1 MSGRFLRR
9 ALILFLALLLVHS
22 AAMAASRYPFFTT
35 TTDSVRLRRGAS
47 VRTMALDTLPAG
59 TEIEVQGKS
68 GQFYKVK
75 VDGRT
80 GYILADFVNTS
91 EEAVRTPVPESQDT
105 VEGYPY
111 PSVTKVSVNLRET
124 RSVRGNLVK
133 QIPGGAAIVVR
144 EVSGSWAEIEYES
157 LVGYVRTAYI
167 QLKKVVAPKVTR
179 TPAPTPTLSP
189 EEKES
194 GYDIL
199 EKGSAGEAVTALQS
213 ALIELGFLRGEADG
227 KFGVATE
234 NAVLVLQNAN
244 GFPTTGIADP
254 NLQAFL
260 YSAKVKNANGQTM
273 KVKTASPA
281 LGASLK
287 LGSTGI
293 PVQRL
298 QSILQELGYYAG
310 EATGTYDNATKKAV
324 AAFQKKYGL
333 KEDGVAGADTL
344 SLLYSGQAAGAG
356 ETLPPTPTPTPTA
369 IPDFDIPAGKVR
381 LNTEGE
387 DAKRVQARLK
397 DLGYYKGRVDG
408 KFGSA
413 SVKALK
419 AFQEANGMEP
429 DGIAGETT
437 YQRMFSWGA
446 LAAGQTPTPAPTA
459 TLEPTATPAPA
470 LPNLTAVPA
479 AYETLKKGMSGQ
491 EVVRLQEA
499 LIHLHYLAGSS
510 DGQYGESTVEAVR
523 AFQKGNGLTVDGT
536 AGSQTLALLYST
548 NAKAAPVT
556 PTPAPTKAAAAPT
569 AAPTIAAPT
578 DGPLKKGATGDA
590 VKAIQK
596 RLIELG
602 YLSGT
607 ADGDFGLKTQDALMA
622 FQKANGLQ
630 ADGVAG
636 TKTLAAL
643 NRPGAVDAK
652 GKAAATSIPTKIP
665 TVMSATPSAS
675 RVLYANWYTTVK
687 DICRKYPYATIY
699 DYRTGISL
707 QIHIFTVGAHAD
719 YEPLTAADTAKLE
732 RIFGG
737 NTWNPRAVWVVFA
750 DGSVYIGST
759 HSMPHQVQHITDNK
773 FDGHSCLHFPR
784 TQEQVE
790 KIGTYATSHQE
801 IIDRGWEATQAMK

>member
-9 ALILFLALLLVHS
+9 ALIVFLALLLVCS
-22 AAMAASRYPFFTT
+22 TAAAAVRYPFYTT

-47 VRTMALDTLPAG
+47 LRTVSLDTLPAG
-59 TEIEVQGKS
+59 TEIEVLGRSGK
-68 GQFYKVK
+68 FFKVK

-80 GYILADFVNTS
+80 GYILQTFVNTAP
-91 EEAVRTPVPESQDT
+91 EAIYTPVPESQDT

-111 PSVTKVSVNLRET
+111 ATETKTSVNLRET
-124 RSVRGNLVK
+124 KDIRGNLLK
-133 QIPGGAAIVVR
+133 QLPAGAPIVVR
-144 EVSGSWAEIEYES
+144 DVSGSWAEIEFES

-167 QLKKVVAPKVTR
+167 RLKKVVAPKVTR
-179 TPAPTPTLSP
+179 TPAPTATPSP
-189 EEKES
+189 EEQEG
-194 GYDIL
+194 GYSIL
-199 EKGSAGEAVTALQS
+199 EKGSEGEEVIALQS
-213 ALIELGFLRGEADG
+213 ALIELGFMHGTADG
-227 KFGVATE
+227 KFGSATE
-234 NAVLVLQNAN
+234 NAVLVFQNAN

-260 YSAKVKNANGQTM
+260 YSGKPKNADGKTAQ
-273 KVKTASPA
+273 VKTASPV

-293 PVQRL
+293 PVKRL
-298 QSILQELGYYAG
+298 QSVLQELGYYAG

-333 KEDGVAGADTL
+333 KDDGVAGADTL
-344 SLLYSGQAAGAG
+344 TLLYSGQAAGVN
-356 ETLPPTPTPTPTA
+356 ETPAPSPTPTPTA
-369 IPDFDIPAGKVR
+369 VPDFDIPSGKVK
-381 LNTEGE
+381 LNSEGE
-387 DAKRVQARLK
+387 DAKLVQARLK
-397 DLGYYKGRVDG
+397 DLGYYRGRVDG

-446 LAAGQTPTPAPTA
+446 LGAGQTPTPVPTA
-459 TLEPTATPAPA
+459 ESTPIPAATPEVTAAPA
-470 LPNLTAVPA
+470 AV
-479 AYETLKKGMSGQ
+479 YETLKKGMSGQ

-499 LIHLHYLAGSS
+499 LIHLNYLYGTS
-510 DGQYGESTVEAVR
+510 DGEYGESTVEAVR
-523 AFQKGNGLTVDGT
+523 AFQKANGLTADGA
-536 AGSQTLALLYST
+536 AGNQTLSLLYST
-548 NAKAAPVT
+548 EAKAAPAT
-556 PTPAPTKAAAAPT
+556 PTPAPTKAASAT
-569 AAPTIAAPT
+569 AAPTIAPT
-578 DGPLKKGATGDA
+578 EGPLKKGATGDA

-602 YLSGT
+602 YLTGT
-607 ADGDFGLKTQDALMA
+607 ADGDFGLKTQSALIA
-622 FQKANGLQ
+622 FQKANSLE
-630 ADGVAG
+630 ADGVVGA
-636 TKTLAAL
+636 KTLAAL
-643 NRPGAVDAK
+643 NSPGAKDAE
-652 GKAAATSIPTKIP
+652 GKAAPTAVPSKIP
-665 TVMSATPSAS
+665 TVISAVPSAS
-675 RVLYANWYTTVK
+675 KVQYANWYTTVK
-687 DICRKYPYATIY
+687 AIARRYPYATIY

-707 QIHIFTVGAHAD
+707 QIHIFSVGAHAD

-732 RIFGG
+732 KIFGG

-750 DGSVYIGST
+750 DGSCYLGST

-773 FDGHSCLHFPR
+773 FNGHSCLHFPR